1 MSSWCENVIPINH
14 TDPMMLEK
22 FRAAFNENIVA
33 RTFPPLEE
41 NENQN
46 TTINPETLVPHNYQ
60 MGSCAYTD
68 LHEQHWS
75 SDV

>member
-1 MSSWCENVIPINH
+1 MSSWCENVISINH
-14 TDPMMLEK
+14 TDSMVLEK
-22 FRAAFNENIVA
+22 VRVAFNENIVA
-33 RTFPPLEE
+33 GTFRPLEE

-46 TTINPETLVPHNYQ
+46 PTINPEASVPHNYQ
-60 MGSCAYTD
+60 MGICAYTN

>member
-1 MSSWCENVIPINH
+1 MSSWCENVISINH
-14 TDPMMLEK
+14 TDSMVLEK
-22 FRAAFNENIVA
+22 FHVAFNENIVA
-33 RTFPPLEE
+33 RTFRPLEE

-46 TTINPETLVPHNYQ
+46 TTINPEASVPHNYQ
-60 MGSCAYTD
+60 MGSCAYTN